1 MKYRDEILVCALFIL
16 VIGSVWVGYSYM
28 EARAYNKVTKS
39 EVSTLDAMF
48 LKLRV
53 QESAND

>member
-1 MKYRDEILVCALFIL
+1 V
-16 VIGSVWVGYSYM
+16 